1 MTNSSWNQFCENLW
15 SNSELGIRLDLSQMP
30 DLSPLK
36 QRMKPLI
43 EKAFEDMASLE
54 NGAIANPD
62 EQRRVGHYWLRA
74 PHLAPEAELTNA
86 ITSTLSSIQDFAEK
100 VHNGT
105 IKPPSADR
113 FTRFLLLG
121 IGGSALGPQWLYDAT
136 RNGSTPMTAHFIDN
150 TDPEGF
156 ERTLDEIG
164 DEMNQTLVLVTS
176 KSGGTQE
183 TRNAMDEVTAAYE
196 ARSLSFGAH
205 SVAITGDGSRLF
217 NHAQSIGML
226 GTFPIWDWVGGRTSL
241 FSAVGLLPAA
251 LLGVDLNTLLQGAAD
266 MDAATRIADV
276 DNNPAMLLA
285 LAWYAATNG
294 RGERAMVLLPY
305 KDRLGLYSRYIQQLV
320 MESLGK
326 ELDNESRLVNQGIAV
341 YGNKGSTDQ
350 HALVQQLREG
360 PDDFFVTFIEVSEER
375 NGSLKYLDGNVTSGD
390 HLLGFLLGT
399 RLALSEN
406 NHINLT
412 LTLPNVSA
420 HSLGMLVAWYERAV
434 GYYASLLGINAYH
447 QPGVEAGKV
456 AAKGYIQLQQR
467 LLEWLSTHDG
477 PGASVSQLASE
488 LQAEEQADAIFYIA
502 EHLASNGRLT
512 HNNASVS
519 ERTYQLPQEG

>member
-1 MTNSSWNQFCENLW
+1 MTTRWNQFCANLW
-15 SNSELGIRLDLSQMP
+15 THDSLGIRLDLSQMP

-36 QRMKPLI
+36 SRMKPLI
-43 EKAFEDMASLE
+43 EKAFVEMKALE
-54 NGAIANPD
+54 EGAIANPD
-62 EQRRVGHYWLRA
+62 ENRKVGHYWLRA
-74 PHLAPEAELTNA
+74 PQLAPEVELQQA
-86 ITSTLSSIQDFAEK
+86 ITSTLEKVKDFAAD
-100 VHNGT
+100 VHAGT
-105 IKPPSADR
+105 IKPPTAEK

-136 RNGSTPMTAHFIDN
+136 RNASTPMQAHFIDN

-164 DEMNQTLVLVTS
+164 DELNQTLVLVTS

-196 ARSLSFGAH
+196 AQNLSFGAH
-205 SVAITGDGSRLF
+205 AVAITGDGSRLF
-217 NHAQSIGML
+217 KHAQSIGMV

-241 FSAVGLLPAA
+241 FSSVGLVPAA
-251 LLGVDLNTLLQGAAD
+251 LLGVDVDKLLQGAAD
-266 MDAATRIADV
+266 MDEATRVADV
-276 DNNPAMLLA
+276 ENNPAMLLA
-285 LAWYAATNG
+285 LSWFAATNG
-294 RGERAMVLLPY
+294 RGERAMALLPY

-326 ELDNESRLVNQGIAV
+326 ELDLESRVVNQGIAV

-360 PDDFFVTFIEVSEER
+360 PDDFFVTFIEVLEER
-375 NGSLKYLDGNVTSGD
+375 TGPLRFLDDGVTSGD

-412 LTLPNVSA
+412 MTLPDVSA
-420 HSLGMLVAWYERAV
+420 HSLGMLVAWFERSV
-434 GYYASLLGINAYH
+434 GFYASLLGINAYH

-456 AAKGYIQLQQR
+456 AAKGYIQLQQ
-467 LLEWLSTHDG
+467 EMMKWLSDQAQAATVDEI
-477 PGASVSQLASE
+477 ASALDAQDK
-488 LQAEEQADAIFYIA
+488 ADAVFYIA
-502 EHLASNGRLT
+502 EHLVGNGRLS
-512 HNNASVS
+512 HNSAPVES
-519 ERTYQLPQEG
+519 RTYHLK